1 MKKIQYT
8 LYSKTNEYKP
18 VSTVIEVETIKEVNE
33 NPDFYKQKAIQK
45 ICNQRRW
52 SAADLKRLGYTQ
64 LKTRIYEEKVI
75 VRKKKEGAAD
85 VSN

>member
-18 VSTVIEVETIKEVNE
+18 VSTIIEVETIKEVNA

-45 ICNQRRW
+45 ICNQRSW
-52 SAADLKRLGYTQ
+52 SVADLKRFGYTQ
-64 LKTRIYEEKVI
+64 LKMRVYEEKVV